1 MNKNI
6 ILALVIFGIIGW
18 HQNTHSIEMK
28 EKRTI
33 QLPQPEHKGDLSV
46 EEAIFNRQSRR
57 SFKDAPLKLPEISQI
72 LWAAGGKNVDTATGP
87 SRTFPSAGGIYPQ
100 QFYLSANKISGL
112 DQGIY
117 RYSWSKHQLIL
128 IKKGNYSQQLS
139 AAALGQ
145 QVVTQAPAT
154 IIITALYEKT
164 TQKYGQR
171 GEKYVLIDT
180 GFAGENIYLQ
190 SESLGLATVAVGAFS
205 EQEVSKILDLE
216 TTQTPLLIMPIGKK

>member
-1 MNKNI
+1 MQYK
-6 ILALVIFGIIGW
+6 
-18 HQNTHSIEMK
+18 K
-28 EKRTI
+28 TI
-33 QLPQPEHKGDLSV
+33 QLPEPEHAGGLSV

-72 LWAAGGKNVDTATGP
+72 LWAAGGKNVDTITGP

-100 QFYLSANKISGL
+100 KFYLSANNIRGL
-112 DQGIY
+112 GQGIY
-117 RYSWSKHQLIL
+117 RYSWREHQLIL
-128 IKKGNYSQQLS
+128 IKKGNYSEKLS

-145 QVVTQAPAT
+145 QVVAQAPAT

-164 TQKYGQR
+164 AQKYGQR

-190 SESLGLATVAVGAFS
+190 SESLGLATVAIGAFS

-216 TTQTPLLIMPIGKK
+216 TTQAPLLIMPLGKK